1 MQINPIHNISAE
13 RAIDLLG
20 NGLPLVDSYVE
31 GEIKI
36 IGDNNWNKELTI
48 ENCVIEYFEGSD
60 SQFKKPIRFINTH
73 FKDCRFIFSY
83 FLQGLAFENCVF
95 DKYLDFQ
102 AGGHNQA
109 GYPVLIKNNTFFDFV
124 NFFDCWYNG
133 EIVIRDNKFLKG
145 TNIESQKQYIS
156 FDIVPQIFNNTGQTN
171 IEAETV

>member
-1 MQINPIHNISAE
+1 MNMNPFHNISSDKANDLINAE
-13 RAIDLLG
+13 S
-20 NGLPLVDSYVE
+20 PLVDSYVS

-36 IGDNNWNKELTI
+36 IGDSNWNKEITI
-48 ENCVIEYFEGSD
+48 ENCIIEYFEGTD
-60 SQFKKPIRFINTH
+60 SQFQKPIRFINTH
-73 FKDCRFIFSY
+73 FNDCRFIFSY
-83 FLQGLAFENCVF
+83 FLQGFTFENFVF

-109 GYPVLIKNNTFFDFV
+109 GHQVLIKNNTFFDFV

-156 FDIVPQIFNNTGQTN
+156 FDVVPQIFNNTGQTN
-171 IEAETV
+171 IEAESV